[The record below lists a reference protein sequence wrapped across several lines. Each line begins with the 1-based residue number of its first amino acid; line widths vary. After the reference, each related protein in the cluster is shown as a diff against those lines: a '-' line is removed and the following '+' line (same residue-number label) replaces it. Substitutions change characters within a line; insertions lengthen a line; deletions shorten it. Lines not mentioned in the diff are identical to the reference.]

1 MRAQEQA
8 FMAASDCGHTE
19 VVAELNEY
27 ARFGMPE
34 LQTGRW
40 KAAREAEAQKTDREI
55 NPALS
60 EATG

>member
-1 MRAQEQA
+1 
-8 FMAASDCGHTE
+8 MAASDCGHTE